1 MALNARNATE
11 WMTRA
16 WIVVAVRCAE
26 SSASSSRSRESRE
39 PALPRNA
46 ISGPATI
53 IVVLW
58 NVATRSTA
66 AAVETTGTIHAVL
79 TTGVPSSWLSC
90 DRDALRSAKRAPA
103 PAATAARTATLQKSA
118 LVVCARGSGFF
129 FSSRRRHTRSL
140 CDWSSDVCSS
150 DLLGAQGDADHV
162 GQLVDPGLQ

>member
-1 MALNARNATE
+1 MALKARNATE

-26 SSASSSRSRESRE
+26 SSASSSRSRDNKD

-66 AAVETTGTIHAVL
+66 AAVETTGTIQAVL
-79 TTGVPSSWLSC
+79 TKGIASPWRSS
-90 DRDALRSAKRAPA
+90 DRAALRSANKAPT
-103 PAATAARTATLQKSA
+103 PAATDASTDTLQKSA
-118 LVVCARGSGFF
+118 LVVCARGRGF
-129 FSSRRRHTRSL
+129 
-140 CDWSSDVCSS
+140 V
-150 DLLGAQGDADHV
+150 V
-162 GQLVDPGLQ
+162 GLPVA